1 MKDWMFFEERIKAK
15 EIMRKLNLKEKLA
28 LLDELYIDIKNN
40 GFRFGHDIEK
50 EEWNKMVKR
59 SGKGNMLVRR
69 HY

>member
-15 EIMRKLNLKEKLA
+15 EIMKKLNLKEKLA

-50 EEWNKMVKR
+50 KNGIRWL
-59 SGKGNMLVRR
+59 KGVERETC
-69 HY
+69 